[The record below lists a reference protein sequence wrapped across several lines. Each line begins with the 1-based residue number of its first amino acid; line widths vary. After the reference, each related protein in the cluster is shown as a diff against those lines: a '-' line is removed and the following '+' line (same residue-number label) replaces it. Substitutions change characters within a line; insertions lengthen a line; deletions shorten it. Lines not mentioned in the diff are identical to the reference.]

1 MIFSMPMSS
10 PSPDTSS
17 SSASVF
23 SDHEAW
29 HRLYDQA
36 SREARHEVANI
47 VERHAPALAS
57 HFYAT
62 LLADVQAAPL
72 LSHDLVAHRLSG
84 SLQAWLRSLFCSP
97 DAPDVAALVALQQH
111 VGEVHARLSVSV
123 PLVSRGARILKETMS
138 QLLRDGKLSRNELS
152 MAQQYLGSLIDLA
165 LEVMSAAY
173 MQDSRRGA
181 RADEAYRLFTLG
193 QNAATERER
202 QRAALLEWSHTV
214 LLRTPFHGRTVDLP
228 ALRSSEFGL
237 WLHHKGSAMFDGTAE
252 LPTIVAAMSSLDSEI
267 LPALARA
274 VTESDA
280 VALAGM
286 MQAFQ
291 RKVDD
296 IKYLLMTLFDRVSAV
311 EGGRDPLTQLL
322 NRRFLPT
329 VLAREIAM
337 ATTGQGTF
345 SVFLADIDHFKQI
358 NDGYGHGGGDAV
370 LRQVAELLQ
379 DTCRTGDYVFR
390 YGGEEF
396 LVVLV
401 DARADVLEQIAEKLR
416 SAVEQHHFRLPDGQ
430 SLPVTISI
438 GGAAFDGHPDPD
450 ILVARADKALYAA
463 KAAGR
468 NSWKLG

>member
-1 MIFSMPMSS
+1 MPTSSLSSDPSSS
-10 PSPDTSS
+10 P
-17 SSASVF
+17 ASVF
-23 SDHEAW
+23 SEHEAW
-29 HRLYDQA
+29 QDLYGQA
-36 SREARHEVANI
+36 SREVRHEVASI
-47 VERHAPALAS
+47 VECHAPALATR
-57 HFYAT
+57 FYAT

-72 LSHDLVAHRLSG
+72 LSHDLVAHRLNG
-84 SLQAWLRSLFCSP
+84 SLQSWLRSLFCSSDTP
-97 DAPDVAALVALQQH
+97 DIASLVALQTR
-111 VGEVHARLSVSV
+111 VGEVHARLSVSI
-123 PLVSRGARILKETMS
+123 PLVSRGARILKEAMN
-138 QLLRDGKLSRNELS
+138 QLLREGALPRDELS
-152 MAQQYLGSLIDLA
+152 MAQQYVGSLVDLA

-193 QNAATERER
+193 QNAAAERER
-202 QRAALLEWSHTV
+202 QRAALLEWSQAV
-214 LLRTPFHGRTVDLP
+214 LLRTPFHGQHVRLP
-228 ALRSSEFGL
+228 ALRNSEFGL

-252 LPTIVAAMSSLDSEI
+252 LPTILAAMHALDTEI
-267 LPALARA
+267 LPALTRA
-274 VTESDA
+274 VAEDDTA
-280 VALAGM
+280 ALADL

-291 RKVDD
+291 YRVDD
-296 IKYLLMTLFDRVSAV
+296 IKYLLMSLFDRVSAL

-337 ATTGQGTF
+337 ATSGQGTF

-358 NDGYGHGGGDAV
+358 NDAYGHAGGDAV

-401 DARADVLEQIAEKLR
+401 DAHAEVLESIAEKLR
-416 SAVEQHHFRLPDGQ
+416 KAVEKHHFRLPDGQ
-430 SLPVTISI
+430 SLAVTISI

-450 ILVARADKALYAA
+450 MLVSRADKALYTA